1 MKQTNEVYVDGLLL
15 EAFIDDNQNDDNE
28 HSKLPTS
35 SKTKRRTKARI
46 IRGV

>member
-1 MKQTNEVYVDGLLL
+1 MKQTNEVDVDGLPL
-15 EAFIDDNQNDDNE
+15 EVFIDDNQNDDNE

-46 IRGV
+46 IRSV